1 MGSCSKIDVTDVFV
15 QESSDAVL
23 MAWNH
28 MDLLNKKERNVW
40 YKTCIVQE
48 VELDALTFV
57 DGILEVIKSHLDLIL
72 SSGRSKVFQ
81 DETQL
86 KFKSPKSKIMVINR
100 KENIEDEI
108 RGVVL
113 AIVKVQKYL
122 GTLIS
127 CDGTRNDE
135 ICKRI
140 IEAKSIS
147 NEIVQVLECWSS
159 QSEIKVL

>member
-86 KFKSPKSKIMVINR
+86 KFKSFDVMLWEVIR
-100 KENIEDEI
+100 
-108 RGVVL
+108 L
-113 AIVKVQKYL
+113 AI
-122 GTLIS
+122 
-127 CDGTRNDE
+127 
-135 ICKRI
+135 
-140 IEAKSIS
+140 
-147 NEIVQVLECWSS
+147 SS
-159 QSEIKVL
+159 GRFTCPSSTVWK